1 MTGTDESHD
10 RTRLI
15 GALFPFLIFYNE
27 IVSQRMMRYID
38 QWVYFIKTG
47 IWQIKREDVS
57 PLRYFVLD
65 IVKKVLLAV
74 EWFLDKRMFA
84 AASAL
89 TYSTLLAIVP
99 VVAVLFAIAR
109 GFGFNKYIEQW
120 FMDLLSSQPQAA
132 EVIVGFVNSYLVHTQ
147 KGIFLGIGLLF
158 MLWTVIMLI
167 SNIEKV
173 FNDIW
178 QVNQPRSLFRTI
190 TDYMAMFVMA
200 PILIIV
206 TSGLSLLVTTFANEV
221 NERVLIGPA
230 MQIVL
235 RLSPYIL
242 MSLMFILLYVFMPN
256 TKVKLKS
263 VIMPGILAG
272 VAMQGLQFVYINS
285 QIWVSSYNA
294 IYGSFAALP
303 LFMLW
308 VQISWTICLFG
319 AELCYTNQNLEDF
332 AFRAVTD
339 DLSHRYRLLLSALLM
354 KLICK
359 RFDEGKK
366 PYTALQLKLETGI
379 PIRITHDLLYQL
391 TQVHMLT
398 EMAHDEKG
406 DEKVYQ
412 PAETLSRLTVG
423 TLIDRLESQGRWRL
437 DIDLQT
443 FGCEQLTKV
452 INSRKLYLREQRN
465 ILLKDL

>member
-1 MTGTDESHD
+1 MK
-10 RTRLI
+10 L
-15 GALFPFLIFYNE
+15 
-27 IVSQRMMRYID
+27 ID
-38 QWVYFIKTG
+38 QWVSFIRTG
-47 IWQIKREDVS
+47 IWQVKREDVS
-57 PLRYFVLD
+57 PLKYFLLD
-65 IVKKVLLAV
+65 ILKKVLLAV
-74 EWFLDKRMFA
+74 EWFLNKRMFDA
-84 AASAL
+84 AAAL

-109 GFGFNKYIEQW
+109 GFGYNKYIEAW
-120 FMDLLSSQPQAA
+120 FLDLLSSQPQVA
-132 EVIVGFVNSYLVHTQ
+132 ETIVGFVNSYLVHTQ
-147 KGIFLGIGLLF
+147 KGLFLGIGLLF

-178 QVNQPRSLFRTI
+178 QVNQPRSIFRTI

-200 PILIIV
+200 PILIII
-206 TSGLSLLVTTFANEV
+206 TSGLSLVVSTFANDV
-221 NERVLIGPA
+221 NERVLLGPV
-230 MQIVL
+230 MRFVL
-235 RLSPYIL
+235 HLSPYIL

-263 VIMPGILAG
+263 VIVPGILAG
-272 VAMQGLQFVYINS
+272 VAMQGLQFVYIHS

-308 VQISWTICLFG
+308 LQISWTICLFG

-332 AFRAVTD
+332 AFRAVTS

-379 PIRITHDLLYQL
+379 PIRITHDLLNQL
-391 TQVHMLT
+391 TKVHLLT
-398 EMAHDEKG
+398 EITTDEKG
-406 DEKVYQ
+406 KEVVYQ

-423 TLIDRLESQGRWRL
+423 TLIDRLESEGRWRM
-437 DIDLQT
+437 DIDLKQLGGENLSHVIHNRKHYLDGQRQT
-443 FGCEQLTKV
+443 
-452 INSRKLYLREQRN
+452 
-465 ILLKDL
+465 LLKDL

>member
-1 MTGTDESHD
+1 
-10 RTRLI
+10 
-15 GALFPFLIFYNE
+15 
-27 IVSQRMMRYID
+27 MRN
-38 QWVYFIKTG
+38 YFEQINYFFKTG
-47 IWQIKREDVS
+47 IWQIKREEVS
-57 PLRYFVLD
+57 PLRFFLLD
-65 IVKKVLLAV
+65 ICKKLLLAV
-74 EWFLDKRMFA
+74 EWFMDKRMFA

-99 VVAVLFAIAR
+99 IVAVVFAIAR
-109 GFGFNKYIEQW
+109 GFGFNKYIEAW
-120 FMDLLSSQPQAA
+120 FMDVLSSQPQVA
-132 EVIVGFVNSYLVHTQ
+132 EIIVGFVNSYLVHTQ
-147 KGIFLGIGLLF
+147 KGLFLGVGLLF

-178 QVNQPRSLFRTI
+178 QVKQPRSIFRTI
-190 TDYMAMFVMA
+190 TDYTAMFFMA
-200 PILIIV
+200 PILIV
-206 TSGLSLLVTTFANEV
+206 VSSGLSILITTLVNDI
-221 NERVLIGPA
+221 NERMLVGP
-230 MQIVL
+230 MMRHL
-235 RLSPYIL
+235 LTLSPYIL
-242 MSLMFILLYVFMPN
+242 MSIAFILLYLFMPN
-256 TKVKLKS
+256 TKVKFKS
-263 VIMPGILAG
+263 VIIPGILAG
-272 VAMQGLQFVYINS
+272 VAMQGLQFFYIHS

-308 VQISWTICLFG
+308 LQISWTICLFG

-339 DLSHRYRLLLSALLM
+339 DLSHRNRLLLSTLLM

-391 TQVHMLT
+391 TQVHLLT
-398 EMAHDEKG
+398 EMAYDEKG
-406 DEKVYQ
+406 EETVYQ
-412 PAETLSRLTVG
+412 PAESLSRLTVG
-423 TLIDRLESQGRWRL
+423 TLIDRLEASGRWRL
-437 DIDLQT
+437 DIDLKQ

-452 INSRKLYLREQRN
+452 IHNRKLYLHEQRN